1 MFLIPSA
8 QIAVILFGGLLL
20 GNRDNIL
27 YLYSWLGIGE
37 GFHGPTE
44 RLTSNRSVVFTTNKT
59 YRHDIIE
66 IVLKVAL
73 STFTL
78 TL

>member
-1 MFLIPSA
+1 MKHLFTFIEISSELKIMFLIPSA

-27 YLYSWLGIGE
+27 YLYSWLGIGD

-44 RLTSNRSVVFTTNKT
+44 RLKYV
-59 YRHDIIE
+59 YIPG
-66 IVLKVAL
+66 
-73 STFTL
+73 
-78 TL
+78 